1 MIHRE
6 GDLPAREYTN
16 GFKQWYTNGEFHRN
30 GGPAIVHPDGRGEW
44 YQHGKLHSQY
54 GNPAKIIETDNGG
67 ECCGWCW
74 DGELHRDND
83 LPAVIEYYGK
93 AAALSVKKQIWTQA
107 GNRHR
112 QGDRPAVI
120 EYYKDGKEKE
130 RGYWK
135 DGKLHRDPGKGPAI
149 ENDKNLGQIWING
162 KFTGLEESS

>member
-1 MIHRE
+1 MEKENKNQLKTHEVLFQNFNFFKDNSKPSGVPSKDDKGRLHSV
-6 GDLPAREYTN
+6 DDKPAR
-16 GFKQWYTNGEFHRN
+16 
-30 GGPAIVHPDGRGEW
+30 ILPDGTREW
-44 YQHGKLHSQY
+44 YHH
-54 GNPAKIIETDNGG
+54 
-67 ECCGWCW
+67 
-74 DGELHRDND
+74 GELHRDGG

-93 AAALSVKKQIWTQA
+93 AAASPVKKQIWIQA

-135 DGKLHRDPGKGPAI
+135 DGKLHRDSEKGPAI
-149 ENDKNLGQIWING
+149 ENDKNLGQFWING